1 MSIYLAHMFSVLVT
15 SEDRSWRQASVRSA
29 PVIESALPA
38 MLTAFVGRLAGWS
51 IDTIDVLALLAC
63 LANVVVIQVLMLR
76 RTEMT
81 ARRIGLTAVGDLLI
95 GLVVIAVA
103 AWAR

>member
-1 MSIYLAHMFSVLVT
+1 MAISVERSTDIHAWQPAIYGTISIAVVVAQYGGKDEDRLAGIIAGYAVSIYLAHMFSVLVT

-51 IDTIDVLALLAC
+51 IP
-63 LANVVVIQVLMLR
+63 
-76 RTEMT
+76 
-81 ARRIGLTAVGDLLI
+81 
-95 GLVVIAVA
+95 
-103 AWAR
+103 